1 MRPTKDGRGQYLF
14 LELDILEG
22 QFAGRKL
29 FDRLNLVNDNPDT
42 VDIATRT
49 LSSICR
55 ATGQMQVKDSEQLHL
70 IPLIADV
77 RVRPPKGQYGE
88 SNSIRYLPRNAAA
101 PAPATRAPA
110 AYASAPAPATALAP
124 QPARPVA
131 PAAPAAPVVPPPVVC
146 PGSARRKET
155 TAMTELHSQSA
166 TAALPDTPE
175 GCRARLATLQSEI
188 AAIRV
193 QIATADLRRQA
204 HKQALDAEW
213 FHRAK
218 TALRLKREEAARL
231 SARLIELTPKALSSR
246 ASSRERFKDALIEA
260 MRAECDDA
268 RWAALL
274 QRARLLHDHQEVSNG

>member
-1 MRPTKDGRGQYLF
+1 MAIFAQTFDANTVAPSNFDVFPAGKYLAQIVASEMRPTKDGRGQYLF

-101 PAPATRAPA
+101 APATRAPV
-110 AYASAPAPATALAP
+110 AYASAPAPATAPAP
-124 QPARPVA
+124 QPHPATPVA
-131 PAAPAAPVVPPPVVC
+131 PAA
-146 PGSARRKET
+146 GG
-155 TAMTELHSQSA
+155 
-166 TAALPDTPE
+166 LPW
-175 GCRARLATLQSEI
+175 Q
-188 AAIRV
+188 
-193 QIATADLRRQA
+193 RQ
-204 HKQALDAEW
+204 
-213 FHRAK
+213 
-218 TALRLKREEAARL
+218 
-231 SARLIELTPKALSSR
+231 P
-246 ASSRERFKDALIEA
+246 
-260 MRAECDDA
+260 
-268 RWAALL
+268 
-274 QRARLLHDHQEVSNG
+274 

>member
-1 MRPTKDGRGQYLF
+1 MAIFAQTFDANSVEPSNFDVYPAGKYLAQIVSSEMRPTKDGRGQYLF

-101 PAPATRAPA
+101 APATRAPA
-110 AYASAPAPATALAP
+110 AYASAPAPATAPSPQP
-124 QPARPVA
+124 QPATPVA
-131 PAAPAAPVVPPPVVC
+131 PAA
-146 PGSARRKET
+146 GG
-155 TAMTELHSQSA
+155 
-166 TAALPDTPE
+166 LPW
-175 GCRARLATLQSEI
+175 Q
-188 AAIRV
+188 
-193 QIATADLRRQA
+193 RQA
-204 HKQALDAEW
+204 
-213 FHRAK
+213 
-218 TALRLKREEAARL
+218 
-231 SARLIELTPKALSSR
+231 
-246 ASSRERFKDALIEA
+246 
-260 MRAECDDA
+260 
-268 RWAALL
+268 
-274 QRARLLHDHQEVSNG
+274 

>member
-1 MRPTKDGRGQYLF
+1 MAIFAQTFDANSVEPSNFDVYPAGKYLAQIVSSEMRPTKDGRGQYLF

-101 PAPATRAPA
+101 APATRAPV
-110 AYASAPAPATALAP
+110 AYASAPAPATAPAP
-124 QPARPVA
+124 QPQPATPVA
-131 PAAPAAPVVPPPVVC
+131 PAA
-146 PGSARRKET
+146 GG
-155 TAMTELHSQSA
+155 
-166 TAALPDTPE
+166 LPW
-175 GCRARLATLQSEI
+175 Q
-188 AAIRV
+188 
-193 QIATADLRRQA
+193 RQ
-204 HKQALDAEW
+204 
-213 FHRAK
+213 
-218 TALRLKREEAARL
+218 
-231 SARLIELTPKALSSR
+231 P
-246 ASSRERFKDALIEA
+246 
-260 MRAECDDA
+260 
-268 RWAALL
+268 
-274 QRARLLHDHQEVSNG
+274 

>member
-1 MRPTKDGRGQYLF
+1 MAIFAQTFDANSVEPSNFDVFPAGKYLAQIVSSEMRPTKDGRGQYLF

-101 PAPATRAPA
+101 APATRAPG
-110 AYASAPAPATALAP
+110 AYASAPAPATAPAP
-124 QPARPVA
+124 QPQPATPVA
-131 PAAPAAPVVPPPVVC
+131 PAA
-146 PGSARRKET
+146 GG
-155 TAMTELHSQSA
+155 
-166 TAALPDTPE
+166 LPW
-175 GCRARLATLQSEI
+175 Q
-188 AAIRV
+188 
-193 QIATADLRRQA
+193 RQ
-204 HKQALDAEW
+204 
-213 FHRAK
+213 
-218 TALRLKREEAARL
+218 
-231 SARLIELTPKALSSR
+231 P
-246 ASSRERFKDALIEA
+246 
-260 MRAECDDA
+260 
-268 RWAALL
+268 
-274 QRARLLHDHQEVSNG
+274 